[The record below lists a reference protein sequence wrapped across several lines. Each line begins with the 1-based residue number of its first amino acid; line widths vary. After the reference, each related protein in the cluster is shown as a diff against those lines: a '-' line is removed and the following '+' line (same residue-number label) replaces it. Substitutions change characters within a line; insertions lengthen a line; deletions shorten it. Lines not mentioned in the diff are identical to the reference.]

1 MLILSNK
8 FSLKFSKI
16 GDNWGFGTS
25 LTAVKWF
32 EAECDNINPFAII
45 HTTENLENLSR
56 KKKEKSPP
64 NSPLYRGH
72 IFLMY
77 SYQIDCRLEFLNL
90 GTYFYFVWNVQFWEV
105 NSLSTDPRYSGWGCW
120 WGINLK
126 NIINDIVVRL
136 QNVAAIHD
144 HDDSVLSISDTI
156 ISNYVI
162 FSSYSRIP
170 VAF

>member
-1 MLILSNK
+1 ML
-8 FSLKFSKI
+8 
-16 GDNWGFGTS
+16 
-25 LTAVKWF
+25 VK
-32 EAECDNINPFAII
+32 
-45 HTTENLENLSR
+45 TLL
-56 KKKEKSPP
+56 
-64 NSPLYRGH
+64 
-72 IFLMY
+72 
-77 SYQIDCRLEFLNL
+77 
-90 GTYFYFVWNVQFWEV
+90 
-105 NSLSTDPRYSGWGCW
+105 
-120 WGINLK
+120 GINLK